1 MNASAFFGNIRVIP
15 VSIFIQVAGFTV
27 TVLGEHTMKKFFWKC
42 SGFITLALSRLKTI
56 PIFFCSLDEVL
67 TL

>member
-27 TVLGEHTMKKFFWKC
+27 TVLGEHTMKIFFCKC
-42 SGFITLALSRLKTI
+42 SGFFTLALSHLKII
-56 PIFFCSLDEVL
+56 PIVFGSLDGVL